1 MKNKM
6 LRKAAEAKSAL
17 ISKEA
22 ASQSTE
28 IVVLIL
34 FVVIIVFAV
43 GTLVKRELT
52 GEDGNSG
59 IAGGV
64 MDKVQGK
71 ADADLA
77 KA

>member
-43 GTLVKRELT
+43 GALVKSKLT

-59 IAGGV
+59 IVGGV
-64 MDKVQGK
+64 MEKVQGK
-71 ADADLA
+71 ADDALA

>member
-34 FVVIIVFAV
+34 FVVIIVFGA
-43 GTLVKRELT
+43 LVKSKLT

>member
-34 FVVIIVFAV
+34 FVVIIVFTV
-43 GTLVKRELT
+43 GTLVKSKLT

>member
-28 IVVLIL
+28 TVVLLL
-34 FVVIIVFAV
+34 FVVIIVFTV
-43 GTLVKRELT
+43 GTLVKSKLT

-64 MDKVQGK
+64 MDKVQSK
-71 ADADLA
+71 ADSDLA

>member
-34 FVVIIVFAV
+34 FVVIIVFTLGA
-43 GTLVKRELT
+43 LVKSKLT
-52 GEDGNSG
+52 GEDGTSG

-71 ADADLA
+71 ADSSLTA
-77 KA
+77 

>member
-43 GTLVKRELT
+43 GALVKSKLT